1 MTYVNS
7 YKVSINLPIWHVN
20 HIRLP
25 GIMNAANIAELIVL
39 PITSILY
46 VVQLFLNYWSSS
58 ASESQREDLGFNS
71 SIGDISDVY
80 KLDITPSGWT
90 FSIWGVIYVWQAL
103 WLIYGWSF
111 VFRPNATKT
120 VPLLTYV
127 LFSISCLLNIGWL
140 YSFSNYEVSV
150 SFAVLLVLSL
160 ILYGATGGALV
171 TYYYK
176 IKHLQRRQ
184 RVDLIL
190 TPILLHNGLAV
201 YATWTTVATL
211 LNMGIIMQYTG
222 GNRQDAAT
230 VGIVVLSILMLE
242 EILWFLL
249 ENTVLDRYTRYVY
262 TIYPVLIWALSG
274 IITNNIDNDDH
285 KETNAIAVGA
295 LVLSGLLLLLR
306 LVIVAVSH
314 FFRRIEY
321 PDWEYRSV

>member
-1 MTYVNS
+1 
-7 YKVSINLPIWHVN
+7 
-20 HIRLP
+20 
-25 GIMNAANIAELIVL
+25 MNVANILELIAL
-39 PITSILY
+39 PITTILY
-46 VVQLFLNYWSSS
+46 VVQLFLNYWSTA
-58 ASESQREDLGFNS
+58 ASKSQREDLGFNS
-71 SIGDISDVY
+71 SIGDISDAY
-80 KLDITPSGWT
+80 ELDITPSGWA

-111 VFRPNATKT
+111 VFRPKSTKT

-140 YSFSNYEVSV
+140 YSFSNYEVSI
-150 SFAVLLVLSL
+150 SFVVLLVLSL
-160 ILYGATGGALV
+160 ILYGTLGGALI

-176 IKHLQRRQ
+176 IKHLQRSQ

-222 GNRQDAAT
+222 GNKQDATT
-230 VGIVVLSILMLE
+230 VGVVVLSILMLE
-242 EILWFLL
+242 EILWFLF
-249 ENTVLDRYTRYVY
+249 ENTILDRYTRYVY
-262 TIYPVLIWALSG
+262 TIYPVLIWALSA
-274 IITNNIDNDDH
+274 IVTNNIDDDDK

-306 LVIVAVSH
+306 VVVVVVSH

-321 PDWEYRSV
+321 PDWEYHSV